1 MKKYLLLALLSLLGM
16 TASAQYEDDIYI
28 DTSSNYGY
36 QVATNVDLT
45 GEQWHTDDVSILA
58 AANNLYLIVNGANQ
72 FVRTLCMPRWA
83 YYERLWRYPISS
95 YRPYYY
101 NGCLG
106 WYVVAN
112 LVNYFI
118 YPDGRW
124 CRLSYVPHYYPYR
137 YRVAHRHYLDF
148 RNWHFRH
155 PRPRN
160 HYAPPRHAPYV
171 KPRSVAPG
179 HKRYAPAPRQNK
191 RYDTAPRQSSK
202 RYDKA
207 PARRSYNKSS
217 YRSGRT
223 VNRSAGASRQH
234 RGR

>member
-1 MKKYLLLALLSLLGM
+1 MKKYLLLAFLSLLGM
-16 TASAQYEDDIYI
+16 TASAQYVDDIYL
-28 DTSSNYGY
+28 DDVSNYGY

-58 AANNLYLIVNGANQ
+58 AANNLYLIVNGTNQ
-72 FVRTLCMPRWA
+72 FVRTLYLPKWT
-83 YYERLWRYPISS
+83 YYERLWHYPISS

-101 NGCLG
+101 NGSLG

-124 CRLSYVPHYYPYR
+124 CYLYDVPHYYPYR

-148 RNWHFRH
+148 RNWHFWHPKPRH
-155 PRPRN
+155 
-160 HYAPPRHAPYV
+160 HYAPPRHVPYI
-171 KPRSVAPG
+171 KSRSVAPG
-179 HKRYAPAPRQNK
+179 HKRYAPAPRQNR
-191 RYDTAPRQSSK
+191 RYDAAP
-202 RYDKA
+202 
-207 PARRSYNKSS
+207 RRSYNKNS
-217 YRSGRT
+217 YRSGRS
-223 VNRSAGASRQH
+223 VNRSAGTNRPH